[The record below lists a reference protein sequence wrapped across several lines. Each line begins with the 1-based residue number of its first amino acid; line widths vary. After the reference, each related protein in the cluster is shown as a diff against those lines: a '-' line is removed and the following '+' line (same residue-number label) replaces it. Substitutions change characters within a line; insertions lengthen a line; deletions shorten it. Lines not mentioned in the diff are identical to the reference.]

1 MINVSYLQN
10 WLTEVFPPCALV
22 YCSDIALNSIKKNN
36 LTPGDFIRPFGDF
49 KGKKI
54 ELHTIDKTN
63 ASPTGPIRN
72 FILDIYDNTKFKPVL
87 PQNIQEYFAIMFKY
101 IAPEWKINSP
111 AMTKIN
117 QEPYNKY
124 LLDSFSTIWYK
135 QYEELYFQCHCLN
148 DYELFKQPLFNICI
162 CSIKEE
168 PNVINKLKEIKNLPR
183 LIEKGIYDNPI
194 DNLIIVLNDVSEN
207 NLTEEEIQKLRKKF
221 KNEFKVGIF
230 FWDINTNK
238 RKEDESE
245 QIYLYEVNKNSEFW
259 RRYIHKIDLYDPD
272 NYFYRNKKTIFGE
285 YITQNDIK
293 IYKEEFQNYFIQNF
307 LKKIVVKIQNLN
319 DIKKQ
324 KSNMFTSIFKVGKKD
339 EIVYYPDTLVYKF
352 NALERLYINLGL
364 LYFYFRNYDAAFE
377 ILRVLY
383 TNIKTK
389 SAQHKERLKI
399 KLSVIKFLCNLNKKE
414 YNFNDE
420 VVFKSKNTDILI
432 GQQLFLIKML
442 EHNRKFALLRTKIK
456 DFMVLTWSNF
466 QKTKIVS
473 VLDYLFPLSYEK
485 TAIYYLI
492 EDKFRK
498 FLYYMVMTGKYY
510 NKLGQ
515 ITKPYALLSFSN
527 LFKFLEN
534 PNYSFISSRKKITKK
549 MTKISNATNYYEGG
563 YQLTKNCLEF
573 SVLYD
578 EIKKIKKEDEI
589 KEGDEQSYFIGIFLN
604 MINKIKNNF
613 ELRSKIDITALDIPQ
628 IDDGSLLIVEEND
641 YNIKKIC
648 SEIYRDKKKWTI
660 FNHYKKS
667 YFTNPYVNLDNVD
680 IARIKLLNDIINT
693 KKAISNFYSRRKFYG
708 NINQKLFVK
717 CLIKNPLL
725 ITLQVTS
732 IKLHC
737 DFIPEKKDDNN
748 SEIKINDEKA
758 KNDIDTQNNLILNEE
773 KYDFAPMEEKLI
785 ELNVASS
792 FPGKVIIKGLSFVL
806 FTDSQIIHPFYRK
819 RKNKLYQYRHKSYST
834 ENKKRK
840 SSTDSNSGSEH
851 QSQRNSDITNSNN
864 TSNIDSIQAALSAQI
879 NFTKDEHFSKKTKI
893 EYIIKDYND
902 DIYLEFPMGLDIDI
916 YLYQLILFPMI
927 LHNTS
932 SSHRIRRFSIFI
944 ENSDDRKIKSFY
956 KYITKDIELNT
967 ENKSQ
972 KILIPIFPIN
982 ITNDNQNLYIKVL
995 VKCADEMRIN
1005 PIEVKRF
1012 IIKLNVKDSFS
1023 FSVKEIYNNLN
1034 LYDKK
1039 NDIFRQID
1047 FSLKTDLKISNKTE
1061 LINIT
1066 IDNPLFNDKLILN
1079 NRQNY
1084 VLNDSDIH
1092 ELFKFHKDEN
1102 ISTSKENKN
1111 KFDIILNQK
1120 DIYQI
1125 DEKDES
1131 NNHIFDKFNKIIN
1144 NSNDITIIFPW
1155 KAENP
1160 DKKTIIQ
1167 GLYLYELNLSGPK
1180 LTKDFI
1186 REIFY
1191 NSTEI
1196 KIMKQK
1202 ITNEKTF
1209 VSIDLAFNKSGI
1221 SSLSDIISQYDIYID
1236 KEENPE
1242 IFWMGLQ
1249 KYTVINKV
1257 DKKGNDM
1264 FLCKFNFSTNYKGIL
1279 EVNRISIRLYKKN
1292 EEKNINEAFMMIKHI
1307 SKPISIV
1314 LD

>member
-1 MINVSYLQN
+1 
-10 WLTEVFPPCALV
+10 
-22 YCSDIALNSIKKNN
+22 
-36 LTPGDFIRPFGDF
+36 
-49 KGKKI
+49 
-54 ELHTIDKTN
+54 
-63 ASPTGPIRN
+63 
-72 FILDIYDNTKFKPVL
+72 
-87 PQNIQEYFAIMFKY
+87 
-101 IAPEWKINSP
+101 
-111 AMTKIN
+111 MTKVN
-117 QEPYNKY
+117 QEPFLN
-124 LLDSFSTIWYK
+124 LIDSYSTPWYK
-135 QYEELYFQCHCLN
+135 EYEKLFFEYRSLN
-148 DYELFKQPLFNICI
+148 DFALFKQPLFNICI
-162 CSIKEE
+162 CSIKED
-168 PNVINKLKEIKNLPR
+168 PSIINKIKDTYYLPR
-183 LIEKGIYDNPI
+183 FLKTGIYDSPT
-194 DNLIIVLNDVSEN
+194 DNIIIVLNDVTEN
-207 NLTEEEIQKLRKKF
+207 NLTEEEIQRNKKKF
-221 KNEFKVGIF
+221 ISEFKVGVF
-230 FWDINTNK
+230 FWEINKNK

-245 QIYLYEVNKNSEFW
+245 QMYLYEVNKNSEFW
-259 RRYIHKIDLYDPD
+259 KRYIHKTDLYNPEND
-272 NYFYRNKKTIFGE
+272 FYRNKDTKFGE
-285 YITQNDIK
+285 LITQSDIK
-293 IYKEEFQNYFIQNF
+293 IYKEEFQNYFIQTY
-307 LKKIVVKIQNLN
+307 LKKIIVKIQNLG
-319 DIKKQ
+319 DVKKQ
-324 KSNMFTSIFKVGKKD
+324 KSNMFSSIFKGKKD
-339 EIVYYPDTLVYKF
+339 EIVHHPSTNVYKL
-352 NALERLYINLGL
+352 NIMERIYINLGL
-364 LYFYFRNYDAAFE
+364 LYFYFRNYEAAYE
-377 ILRVLY
+377 ILGFLY
-383 TNIKTK
+383 ANIKKK
-389 SAQHKERLKI
+389 SPQHKVSLKI
-399 KLSVIKFLCNLNKKE
+399 KLATLKFICNLNKKE
-414 YNFNDE
+414 YNFSEE
-420 VVFKSKNTDILI
+420 VVLKSKNLDILI
-432 GQQLFLIKML
+432 EQQLFLIKML
-442 EHNRKFALLRTKIK
+442 EHNRKFSLLRTKIK
-456 DFMVLTWSNF
+456 EFMNYTLNYF
-466 QKTKIVS
+466 QQTKTIS
-473 VLDYLFPLSYEK
+473 TLDYLYPLLYEK
-485 TAIYYLI
+485 QSIYYIL
-492 EDKFRK
+492 DGKFRK
-498 FLYYMVMTGKYY
+498 FSYFMVMTGKYF
-510 NKLGQ
+510 NKLGN

-534 PNYSFISSRKKITKK
+534 PSYSFINSRKKITKK
-549 MTKISNATNYYEGG
+549 MAKICNVISYYEGG
-563 YQLTKNCLEF
+563 FQLSKNCLDF
-573 SVLYD
+573 SVLFN
-578 EIKKIKKEDEI
+578 EHKKIEKGIEI
-589 KEGDEQSYFIGIFLN
+589 KEGDEQSYFIGNFMNIA
-604 MINKIKNNF
+604 NKIKNNS
-613 ELRSKIDITALDIPQ
+613 ELKSKIDITSLDIPQ
-628 IDDGSLLIVEEND
+628 IDDGSLLLIEEND
-641 YNIKKIC
+641 YNIKKINC
-648 SEIYRDKKKWTI
+648 EINKDKKKWTI
-660 FNHYKKS
+660 FNHYLKS
-667 YFTNPYVNLDNVD
+667 YFTNPYVNLDRTD
-680 IARIKLLNDIINT
+680 LERIKLLNDIINT
-693 KKAISNFYSRRKFYG
+693 KKIISNYYSRRKFHG

-717 CLIKNPLL
+717 CTIKNPLL
-725 ITLQVTS
+725 ITLQVSS
-732 IKLHC
+732 IKLYC
-737 DFIPEKKDDNN
+737 DFIPEKKDDNDN
-748 SEIKINDEKA
+748 ESEIKINEEKS
-758 KNDIDTQNNLILNEE
+758 KNEIDYTNNLILNEE
-773 KYDFAPMEEKLI
+773 ECNMNPMEEKQI
-785 ELNVASS
+785 ELNVSS
-792 FPGKVIIKGLSFVL
+792 SIPGKVIIKGISFVL
-806 FTDSQIIHPFYRK
+806 FTDSYIIHRFYQK
-819 RKNKLYQYRHKSYST
+819 RKNKLYQYRHKPNSVD
-834 ENKKRK
+834 NKKRK

-851 QSQRNSDITNSNN
+851 QSGRASMNNST
-864 TSNIDSIQAALSAQI
+864 TGVDSMQAALSMQI
-879 NFTKDEHFSKKTKI
+879 NFTKENTNYISKKTKI
-893 EYIIKDYND
+893 EYVIKDYSD
-902 DIYLEFPMGLDIDI
+902 DVYIEFPMGLEIDI
-916 YLYQLILFPMI
+916 FLYQLILFPMI

-956 KYITKDIELNT
+956 KYITKDIELNPN
-967 ENKSQ
+967 NKSQ
-972 KILIPIFPIN
+972 KILLPIFPIN
-982 ITNDNQNLYIKVL
+982 TTNDNQNLYIKVL
-995 VKCADEMRIN
+995 VKCADEMRVN
-1005 PIEVKRF
+1005 PVEVKRF

-1264 FLCKFNFSTNYKGIL
+1264 FLCKFNFSTNYKGVL
-1279 EVNRISIRLYKKN
+1279 EVNRISIQLYKKN

-1314 LD
+1314 ID